1 MSNFRYL
8 TNTAYRTVMKK
19 FSEHFNSKTI
29 QLFTTNF
36 NQKCKTV
43 FAPKSTEFN
52 FFAKYKKVWTAFL
65 FFKYRT
71 ILYS

>member
-19 FSEHFNSKTI
+19 FRTFQQQNYSTFYNKL
-29 QLFTTNF
+29 QP
-36 NQKCKTV
+36 KCSKTV